1 MAKLGTEGD
10 FSLLILQQPLSVC
23 EEEIKPENSVFLG
36 AKLQVRVKKFSDFL
50 RFSGLSFPSTGGEGL
65 CEDCK

>member
-36 AKLQVRVKKFSDFL
+36 ANFL
-50 RFSGLSFPSTGGEGL
+50 KFSGLSFPSTGGEGL